1 MWGRKATPDQD
12 LSWKC
17 VTTHYYW
24 SIPFSNENSIFFCFV
39 TCMPY
44 IYTWGTNYTF
54 LQLLQSK
61 VFINISVP
69 KWDNFWGVN
78 SGSGASSRSIFGLQ
92 CFDLNLGPTLV
103 PALFTSM
110 SHLSSLGKVNSASSS
125 SFGLLLFDLQ
135 LGSTLSLTLV
145 PSMSHLS

>member
-24 SIPFSNENSIFFCFV
+24 SIPFSNENSIFFALSHVCHI
-39 TCMPY
+39 Y
-44 IYTWGTNYTF
+44 IPEVLIIHFCNYYNLRF
-54 LQLLQSK
+54 LSTYQYQSEII
-61 VFINISVP
+61 FG
-69 KWDNFWGVN
+69 GVN